1 MLLLERSP
9 KARPVIQSTTI
20 PMEQSVITYGRV
32 TFSSLLPE
40 LQPNFYT
47 LRRRESRPALA
58 PGGFHASEAAPGGSG
73 GSGQQ
78 GWWCLVR
85 AAGQCVLE
93 TVASVYKQFSVSEVS
108 AESNGNRRWSRR
120 EGKGQTWLIG
130 LARTCETS
138 LETPRNN

>member
-1 MLLLERSP
+1 M
-9 KARPVIQSTTI
+9 
-20 PMEQSVITYGRV
+20 
-32 TFSSLLPE
+32 
-40 LQPNFYT
+40 
-47 LRRRESRPALA
+47 
-58 PGGFHASEAAPGGSG
+58 
-73 GSGQQ
+73 
-78 GWWCLVR
+78 VR